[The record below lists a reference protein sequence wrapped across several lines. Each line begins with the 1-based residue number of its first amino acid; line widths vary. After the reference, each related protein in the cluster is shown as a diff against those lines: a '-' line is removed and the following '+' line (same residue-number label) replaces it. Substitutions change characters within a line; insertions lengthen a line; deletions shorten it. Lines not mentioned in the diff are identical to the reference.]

1 MMICDSNCGS
11 EVSGLANL
19 DYNRTFAISDLHFGA
34 ENIIN
39 WERTQFSSAAAHDMH
54 ILESLRKW
62 ALKAP
67 CDSVLWNLGDFG
79 NIQRLA
85 DYKAAIDV
93 PGKNIRTNYILG
105 NHCLAKDIP
114 AFKHYFDEVYEY
126 PVYLSQKLILSHEPV
141 WPIADFIVNV
151 HGHTHSAIIDSPN
164 HVTVSANDIDYKPF
178 RFNKLHG
185 VFQKLPPRNM
195 KFLWEPYAD
204 KYIFKNKNRTDIVMD
219 PMTGKI
225 DLAASRALQKS
236 MRDENWNLL
245 KD

>member
-1 MMICDSNCGS
+1 MICDSNCGS
-11 EVSGLANL
+11 EVFGLGNL
-19 DYNRTFAISDLHFGA
+19 DYNRTFAISDLHFMSCS
-34 ENIIN
+34 IIN
-39 WERTQFSSAAAHDMH
+39 WERTQFSSVEAHDMH

-93 PGKNIRTNYILG
+93 PGKNIRTNLILG
-105 NHCLAKDIP
+105 NHDLAKDIP

-126 PVYLSQKLILSHEPV
+126 PVYLSHKLVLSHEPV
-141 WPIADFIVNV
+141 CCDPFCVCLS
-151 HGHTHSAIIDSPN
+151 GHLHAATLDREN
-164 HVTVSANDIDYKPF
+164 HICVSANDIDYKPF

-245 KD
+245 KY